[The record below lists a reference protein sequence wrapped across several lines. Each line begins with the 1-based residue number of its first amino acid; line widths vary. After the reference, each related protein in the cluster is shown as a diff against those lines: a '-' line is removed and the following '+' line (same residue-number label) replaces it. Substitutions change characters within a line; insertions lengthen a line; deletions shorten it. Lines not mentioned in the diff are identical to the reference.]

1 MQYFCLVFFK
11 VFLCDNYTCIII
23 IGGINIFEISKYK
36 KSNVKI
42 SIRLPEN
49 MNEML
54 KKIAKKENM
63 SFNNVIVS
71 CIQNSLDEMEL
82 DKYKNVDIYDDKELK
97 V

>member
-1 MQYFCLVFFK
+1 M
-11 VFLCDNYTCIII
+11 
-23 IGGINIFEISKYK
+23 FEISKYK

-63 SFNNVIVS
+63 SFNNVLVS
-71 CIQNSLDEMEL
+71 CIQNSLEQMDL
-82 DKYKNVDIYDDKELK
+82 NKYKDVNIYDEKKKEQ
-97 V
+97 

>member
-1 MQYFCLVFFK
+1 M
-11 VFLCDNYTCIII
+11 
-23 IGGINIFEISKYK
+23 FEITKYK

-63 SFNNVIVS
+63 SFNNVVVS

-82 DKYKNVDIYDDKELK
+82 DKYKNVDIYNDKELK

>member
-1 MQYFCLVFFK
+1 M
-11 VFLCDNYTCIII
+11 
-23 IGGINIFEISKYK
+23 FEVSKYK

-49 MNEML
+49 MNDTL
-54 KKIAKKENM
+54 KKIAKKEDM

-71 CIQNSLDEMEL
+71 CIQNSLDQMDL
-82 DKYKNVDIYDDKELK
+82 KKYEDVEIFENKEIT